1 MDNAL
6 SDLIR
11 ISNET
16 GNDPAL
22 TQAAGGNT
30 SVKTSDGKYM
40 FIKASGTALKDM
52 NAHRGWRKLHLD
64 KVHGVIKDKCL
75 AKLPAAKREPQI
87 TARLLTCCCDGIAST
102 ARPSVEANLHALL
115 DKCVIHLH
123 PLVIGAYVNSNR

>member
-16 GNDPAL
+16 GKDPAL

-52 NAHRGWRKLHLD
+52 NAHRGWQLRKIRQQQSLSQ
-64 KVHGVIKDKCL
+64 
-75 AKLPAAKREPQI
+75 LP
-87 TARLLTCCCDGIAST
+87 DSW
-102 ARPSVEANLHALL
+102 
-115 DKCVIHLH
+115 
-123 PLVIGAYVNSNR
+123 